1 MAQIST
7 KTTQGSKAIAANK
20 KFMTRF
26 VDFIN
31 TADPKLA
38 DELVSPDAIFHIPG
52 RPDPLKGPSGYLNVI
67 AMMRSGF
74 PDIQWS
80 LDEMVVEPNKVAARY
95 TMRGTHEGAFA
106 GIAPTGRKIS
116 VQALNIYELCNG
128 QIIREIGQPDMMA
141 LMQQIGGAPKQDL
154 S

>member
-1 MAQIST
+1 MSMKTAQD
-7 KTTQGSKAIAANK
+7 TQAITANK
-20 KFMTRF
+20 TFMKRF

-52 RPDPLKGPSGYLNVI
+52 RPDPLTGPSGYLTVI

-80 LDEMVVEPNKVAARY
+80 LEETVVEPDKIAARY
-95 TMRGTHEGAFA
+95 TMRGTHNGSFA
-106 GIAPTGRKIS
+106 GVAPTGRKIS
-116 VQALNIYELCNG
+116 VQALNIYELRNG

-141 LMQQIGGAPKQDL
+141 LMQQIGDAPK
-154 S
+154 